1 MPLFNFRLSPLDEQ
15 TMQSGGSS
23 WYFLTAGAYWMTVG
37 DAELFRYTDELLQH
51 FERRGY
57 PHESPY
63 ETYFVYQLYRDLRA
77 VVPEALEPV
86 PPDVIRQ
93 LDWLEA
99 VRRRILCGGA
109 QVVPADVILRLSGD
123 DDPDASPLAMLCY
136 GATDWWR
143 ARRLPV
149 MHLVANPDIYFWR
162 VGDRVRV
169 RWRNSECRLD
179 GIRVWTA
186 GDGEYDLP
194 AEEFRREYWS
204 FYTRLAAAMAE
215 RVETLCGLTFRR
227 GMKAECDELRRSQAD
242 FQPDDR
248 TAFPSPSETDWDSV
262 RLTIRRLGEE
272 IRRLG
277 IKVSH

>member
-1 MPLFNFRLSPLDEQ
+1 MPLFNFRLSPLDEK
-15 TMQSGGSS
+15 TMRSGGPS

-37 DAELFRYTDELLQH
+37 GAELFRYTGELLEH
-51 FERRGY
+51 FARQGY

-63 ETYFVYQLYRDLRA
+63 ETYFVYQLYRDLAA

-86 PPDVIRQ
+86 PPEVISQ

-99 VRRRILCGGA
+99 VRRRILSAGA
-109 QVVPADVILRLSGD
+109 QAVPAGVVLQLSSD
-123 DDPDASPLAMLCY
+123 DEPDSSGLARLCY
-136 GATDWWR
+136 DATDWWR

-162 VGDRVRV
+162 VGDRVHV
-169 RWRNSECRLD
+169 RWRNSECRID
-179 GIRVWTA
+179 GIPVWTA
-186 GDGEYDLP
+186 GDGEYNLP

-215 RVETLCGLTFRR
+215 RVETLCGLTL
-227 GMKAECDELRRSQAD
+227 GHGADADCDELRRSQAE

-248 TAFPSPSETDWDSV
+248 TAFPSPSETDWNSV
-262 RLTIRRLGEE
+262 RVALRRLDEE

-277 IKVSH
+277 IRV